1 MCIYSQ
7 YMFVITLKILS
18 RKCVSY
24 LNLCAQRRQDS
35 SSVRFPRHFPLKDKI
50 REAERKVR
58 EYLVHFTVIWKLGG
72 TLNRKAFQINL
83 CTFWLPCTSSLW
95 NNHITV
101 YIPCTQ
107 CCTQVNVCFDG
118 LQQDFKTNSHPELCS
133 FSQTALAERNMK
145 ISSQKCFWFTC

>member
-1 MCIYSQ
+1 MCIHSQ

-83 CTFWLPCTSSLW
+83 CTFWLPFTSSLW

-107 CCTQVNVCFDG
+107 CFQGKSECLLWRPAAG
-118 LQQDFKTNSHPELCS
+118 LQNK
-133 FSQTALAERNMK
+133 FSSWTLQFFSNC
-145 ISSQKCFWFTC
+145 ISWKKYEN